1 MKVFQWDLNLK
12 VRLFGEAIF
21 NLLFWMYFP
30 FIALYFSTELGN
42 STAGM
47 LMTIPPLI
55 SLFGSLVGGSLAD
68 SIGRRRVMLMG
79 SFIQALMFILF
90 ALSMSPW
97 LDYFA
102 FIGISMGGAI
112 YRPPS
117 AAMVADLVPETER
130 RQVFAT
136 FTTAKN
142 IGAVLGPAL
151 GAILF
156 FHYRH
161 ELLWTCSAVL
171 GIYTLVIYFI
181 VKETKLDIQ
190 KKPRLRYI
198 LKAQWS
204 DYREIL
210 RDKIFTIYILA
221 GVFAVVTIMQLDL
234 YLPIYII
241 NHVPTQVFIA
251 WNEWSLILT
260 SEEIFGWMLGLNGL
274 LFVLFVLPV
283 TKWLKNRDERD
294 VFILSSFLSGIGML
308 ALGGSTNIWYLFLMT
323 IVFTFGEIVRSPV
336 MESFVSRYA
345 PRESIGKYIG
355 ADSLQYTVGRFL
367 APVTLFLSE
376 WLAPIWILTIL
387 FAFSLLSIL
396 LYIHLFK
403 MFSVDKSTE

>member
-1 MKVFQWDLNLK
+1 MKVFHWDLNLK

-21 NLLFWMYFP
+21 NLHFWMYFP

-47 LMTIPPLI
+47 LMAIPPLI
-55 SLFGSLVGGSLAD
+55 SLFGSLAGGSLAD
-68 SIGRRRVMLMG
+68 RIGRRHVMLMG
-79 SFIQALMFILF
+79 SSIQALMFVLF

-97 LDYFA
+97 LDYLA
-102 FIGISMGGAI
+102 FIGISFGGAI

-117 AAMVADLVPETER
+117 AAMVADLVPEAER

-151 GAILF
+151 GAIFF

-161 ELLWTCSAVL
+161 ELLWTCSL
-171 GIYTLVIYFI
+171 ILIIYTLVIYLI
-181 VKETKLDIQ
+181 VKETKHDIHS
-190 KKPRLRYI
+190 KSKLRHVM
-198 LKAQWS
+198 KAQWS
-204 DYREIL
+204 DYREIF
-210 RDKIFTIYILA
+210 RDKIFAIYILA

-234 YLPIYII
+234 YLPIYVI
-241 NHVPTQVFIA
+241 NHVPAQVFIG
-251 WNEWSLILT
+251 WNQWSLFLT

-294 VFILSSFLSGIGML
+294 IFILSSFLSGTGML
-308 ALGGSTNIWYLFLMT
+308 ALGISTNIWYLFLVT
-323 IVFTFGEIVRSPV
+323 VVFTFGEIVRSPV

-345 PRESIGKYIG
+345 PRESVGKYMG
-355 ADSLQYTVGRFL
+355 ADSLQYTIGRFL
-367 APVTLFLSE
+367 APITLFLSE
-376 WLAPIWILTIL
+376 WLEPVWILSIL
-387 FAFSLLSIL
+387 FASSLFSIY
-396 LYIHLFK
+396 LYAHLFK
-403 MFSVDKSTE
+403 LFSVDKSTE